1 MGQPRMNEER
11 FYLYP
16 MKRVAAVLDNKER
29 YTAACHQLEQAG
41 INLSR
46 VNVLKGPEGQRLLDS
61 KGTSHG
67 LYGRFMRGLQH
78 GGYEGET
85 VAAHSAALS
94 QGKWLIF
101 VPVRGKDEARRTVD
115 ILRSHGGSDIFHFR
129 RWAVQFFPPTYR
141 LMP

>member
-16 MKRVAAVLDNKER
+16 MKRVAAVLDNEER

-41 INLSR
+41 INLPR
-46 VNVLKGPEGQRLLDS
+46 VNVLKEPEGQHLLDN

-101 VPVRGKDEARRTVD
+101 VPARGQGRGQADGRHPPIAR
-115 ILRSHGGSDIFHFR
+115 G
-129 RWAVQFFPPTYR
+129 
-141 LMP
+141 